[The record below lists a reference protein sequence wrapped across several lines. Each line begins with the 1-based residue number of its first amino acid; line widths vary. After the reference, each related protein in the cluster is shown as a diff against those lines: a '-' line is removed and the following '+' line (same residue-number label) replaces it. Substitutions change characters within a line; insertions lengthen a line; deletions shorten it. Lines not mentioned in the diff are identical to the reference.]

1 MGDGSLSQE
10 EIDALLM
17 GSGNENTMAKKK
29 PTKKKST
36 SPGLTALLDAVDKTT
51 PDPIFTREK
60 PIEVARVMNAVPL
73 KITVVLGETSISIND
88 IKQLGEGSIVTLDKL
103 AGEEVEIRAN
113 DVPIAMGEVLV
124 IDEKFGIRITN
135 NLTPEKQRELMLKG
149 SKQHLVTIQHK

>member
-17 GSGNENTMAKKK
+17 GSGNENNMAKKK
-29 PTKKKST
+29 PTKKKPT
-36 SPGLTALLDAVDKTT
+36 SPGITALLDAVDKTT

-60 PIEVARVMNAVPL
+60 PIEVARVINAVPL